1 MKRIKLKQKL
11 YDIID
16 TTYLMEVDFKKYK
29 DSIVKKV
36 IKLIG
41 NGYRR
46 RQYWTVTKKQLRKA
60 GQVK

>member
-1 MKRIKLKQKL
+1 MKRIKLKQKI
-11 YDIID
+11 YNIID
-16 TTYLMEVDFKKYK
+16 TTYMMETDFNKYK
-29 DSIVKKV
+29 NSIVKKV

-60 GQVK
+60 GQL